1 MTVIIQSP
9 PIIPKIKLFSVIGV
23 DEGQFFMDVVE
34 FADQAANRRKVVLV
48 AALDGTF
55 DRKKFN
61 RILELIPLAEHVTKL
76 NAVCKPKIHGV
87 GNPIGPRIP
96 DLNKEFRC

>member
-1 MTVIIQSP
+1 
-9 PIIPKIKLFSVIGV
+9 
-23 DEGQFFMDVVE
+23 MDVVE

-76 NAVCKPKIHGV
+76 NAVCFM
-87 GNPIGPRIP
+87 
-96 DLNKEFRC
+96 KEAFQFRWIFF

>member
-1 MTVIIQSP
+1 
-9 PIIPKIKLFSVIGV
+9 
-23 DEGQFFMDVVE
+23 MDVVE

-55 DRKKFN
+55 DRKNFN

-76 NAVCKPKIHGV
+76 NAVCFISIFV
-87 GNPIGPRIP
+87 NFESS
-96 DLNKEFRC
+96 N

>member
-1 MTVIIQSP
+1 
-9 PIIPKIKLFSVIGV
+9 
-23 DEGQFFMDVVE
+23 MDVVE

-55 DRKKFN
+55 DRKNFN

-76 NAVCKPKIHGV
+76 NAVCFY
-87 GNPIGPRIP
+87 RQ
-96 DLNKEFRC
+96 F

>member
-1 MTVIIQSP
+1 MTVIIQTP
-9 PIIPKIKLFSVIGV
+9 YNFEIYLVLVIGV
-23 DEGQFFMDVVE
+23 DEGQFFLDVVE

-55 DRKKFN
+55 DRKNFN

-76 NAVCKPKIHGV
+76 NAVRSIQETVVTSP
-87 GNPIGPRIP
+87 
-96 DLNKEFRC
+96 

>member
-1 MTVIIQSP
+1 
-9 PIIPKIKLFSVIGV
+9 
-23 DEGQFFMDVVE
+23 MDVVE

-55 DRKKFN
+55 DRKNFN

-76 NAVCKPKIHGV
+76 NAVRSI
-87 GNPIGPRIP
+87 
-96 DLNKEFRC
+96 

>member
-1 MTVIIQSP
+1 MTVIIQTP
-9 PIIPKIKLFSVIGV
+9 YTFEIILDLVIGV
-23 DEGQFFMDVVE
+23 DEGQFFLDVVE

-55 DRKKFN
+55 DRKNFN

-76 NAVCKPKIHGV
+76 NAVRSIQETVVTSP
-87 GNPIGPRIP
+87 
-96 DLNKEFRC
+96 

>member
-1 MTVIIQSP
+1 
-9 PIIPKIKLFSVIGV
+9 
-23 DEGQFFMDVVE
+23 MDVVE

-55 DRKKFN
+55 DRKNFN

-76 NAVCKPKIHGV
+76 NAVCSRFSSISNRQIKILGLHVMWRGCCFYKTS
-87 GNPIGPRIP
+87 RS
-96 DLNKEFRC
+96 

>member
-1 MTVIIQSP
+1 MTLIN
-9 PIIPKIKLFSVIGV
+9 KIDNYDGNDFKTPYTFEINWVLVIGV

-55 DRKKFN
+55 DRKNFN

-76 NAVCKPKIHGV
+76 NAVRSI
-87 GNPIGPRIP
+87 
-96 DLNKEFRC
+96 

>member
-1 MTVIIQSP
+1 
-9 PIIPKIKLFSVIGV
+9 
-23 DEGQFFMDVVE
+23 MDVVE

-55 DRKKFN
+55 DRKNFN

-76 NAVCKPKIHGV
+76 NAVCLSKSLFSLDGLKSKEVIRYNLYHFPYLDNFIFQPSKME
-87 GNPIGPRIP
+87 
-96 DLNKEFRC
+96 LNRQEF